1 MQTGPPPTI
10 IEVSIKPG
18 LLLLLQSHPIISFAA
33 YYPHSLNIHKLPYTR
48 TTLFHQ
54 TKKTPHS
61 MLAQTIITFLALALA
76 VSASPLAPRQIASSG
91 NDGEG
96 NQDVGNK
103 GQNAGN
109 SAANKGTV
117 KGDYTVEQGVQTC
130 GNAQLNCCN
139 KIEKKGDT
147 TNAGLLGALFG
158 SGDIGLQ
165 CTPLNIPVVGGKCS
179 CIHDSVAPKR

>member
-1 MQTGPPPTI
+1 
-10 IEVSIKPG
+10 
-18 LLLLLQSHPIISFAA
+18 
-33 YYPHSLNIHKLPYTR
+33 
-48 TTLFHQ
+48 
-54 TKKTPHS
+54 
-61 MLAQTIITFLALALA
+61 MLAQKLVAFLALALA
-76 VSASPLAPRQIASSG
+76 VSASPLVARQIASSG

-147 TNAGLLGALFG
+147 TNAGLLGAVFG
-158 SGDIGLQ
+158 SGDIGIQ
-165 CTPLNIPVVGGKCS
+165 CSPINIPVVGGTFTPLSLSITKS
-179 CIHDSVAPKR
+179 L

>member
-1 MQTGPPPTI
+1 
-10 IEVSIKPG
+10 
-18 LLLLLQSHPIISFAA
+18 
-33 YYPHSLNIHKLPYTR
+33 
-48 TTLFHQ
+48 
-54 TKKTPHS
+54 
-61 MLAQTIITFLALALA
+61 MLAQKLIAILALALT
-76 VSASPLAPRQIASSG
+76 VSASPLVARQIASSG

-147 TNAGLLGALFG
+147 TNAGLLGAVFG
-158 SGDIGLQ
+158 SGDIGIQ
-165 CTPLNIPVVGGKCS
+165 CSPINLPVVGGMFMLPLS
-179 CIHDSVAPKR
+179 IHPFAPKLYKIPHH

>member
-1 MQTGPPPTI
+1 
-10 IEVSIKPG
+10 
-18 LLLLLQSHPIISFAA
+18 
-33 YYPHSLNIHKLPYTR
+33 
-48 TTLFHQ
+48 
-54 TKKTPHS
+54 
-61 MLAQTIITFLALALA
+61 MLAQKLIAILALALT
-76 VSASPLAPRQIASSG
+76 VSASPLVVRQIASSG

-147 TNAGLLGALFG
+147 TSAGLLGSVFG
-158 SGDIGLQ
+158 SGDIGIQ
-165 CTPLNIPVVGGKCS
+165 CSPINLPVLAGMFIPLLLLNYFSQC
-179 CIHDSVAPKR
+179 